1 MNNKKAEMLIGQLE
15 KVIYGKG
22 RQIRLAVAALL
33 AGGNL
38 LIEDVPGVG
47 KTTLALALARS
58 VDLSFGRIQFTP
70 DTLPGDIAGEGIGGK
85 LNTAEAEVHRPGQR
99 QRQCGL
105 ADTGD
110 IFDEKIAA
118 C

>member
-33 AGGNL
+33 AGGNR

-47 KTTLALALARS
+47 KTTLALALARKQAR
-58 VDLSFGRIQFTP
+58 G
-70 DTLPGDIAGEGIGGK
+70 GEK
-85 LNTAEAEVHRPGQR
+85 LRYPEDKVLVG
-99 QRQCGL
+99 
-105 ADTGD
+105 
-110 IFDEKIAA
+110 
-118 C
+118 